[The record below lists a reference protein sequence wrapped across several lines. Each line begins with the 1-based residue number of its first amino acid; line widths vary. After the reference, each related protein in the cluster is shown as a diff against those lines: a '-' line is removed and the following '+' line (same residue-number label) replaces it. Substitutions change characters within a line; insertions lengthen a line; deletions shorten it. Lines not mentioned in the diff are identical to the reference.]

1 MTTSTYP
8 GEDEWD
14 SDEWI
19 PTAVYADYEYMDH
32 SGPPVDMVLVAMAIL
47 VAAGLVWGALALLSD
62 PIVTLPPMA
71 IPAQDDAETQP
82 LAPPLPV
89 GDPAAII
96 APYDEYIITQGV
108 HGLSYGHMAIDIAAG
123 KGEPIKSPIN
133 GVVTEHYFDAIG
145 NPTLVIENENYQVTI
160 LHGIYSV
167 GLGSE
172 LNIGDQIGTEGNLG
186 NTRDM
191 QGRSC
196 RGRDCGY
203 HTHLNVFDK
212 RAGANI
218 NPLELLAE

>member
-1 MTTSTYP
+1 
-8 GEDEWD
+8 
-14 SDEWI
+14 
-19 PTAVYADYEYMDH
+19 
-32 SGPPVDMVLVAMAIL
+32 
-47 VAAGLVWGALALLSD
+47 
-62 PIVTLPPMA
+62 
-71 IPAQDDAETQP
+71 
-82 LAPPLPV
+82 
-89 GDPAAII
+89 
-96 APYDEYIITQGV
+96 
-108 HGLSYGHMAIDIAAG
+108 MAIDIAAG